1 MEGMIMSGSVER
13 MNWQPGMPRGPGMT
27 ALLARN
33 WWAIAIRGVAAVL
46 FGIIALLLPA
56 AALSGL
62 VLVFAVYMLV
72 DGVFA
77 IVAGLRAAAHH
88 ERWGL
93 LILEGVLDILIGLVA
108 LAMPLATVLVIV
120 MLIGAW
126 AVVTGVL
133 MIVAAF
139 NLHASHGRWM
149 LAFAGLVSLA
159 WGVLLLIDQLIGAV
173 VLTIWLGAY
182 ALVFGISLL
191 AFAIRLRRHHTAPA

>member
-120 MLIGAW
+120 
-126 AVVTGVL
+126 L

>member
-1 MEGMIMSGSVER
+1 MSGSVDPVS
-13 MNWQPGMPRGPGMT
+13 WQPGMPRGPGMT

-33 WWAIAIRGVAAVL
+33 WWAIAIRAVAAIL
-46 FGIIALLLPA
+46 FGIVALLLPA

-77 IVAGLRAAAHH
+77 IVSGVRAAAHH

-93 LILEGVLDILIGLVA
+93 LILEGVLDILIGVIS
-108 LAMPLATVLVIV
+108 LAMPLFTVLAIV

-126 AVVTGVL
+126 AVITGIL
-133 MIVAAF
+133 MMVAAF
-139 NLHASHGRWM
+139 NLHATHGRWL

-159 WGVLLLIDQLIGAV
+159 WGVLLLVDQLIGAV

-182 ALVFGISLL
+182 ALIFGISLL
-191 AFAIRLRRHHTAPA
+191 VLAFRLRGRHAARIA